1 MSSAAAGIDHD
12 RGAIIRFHPSGMRVV
27 MYYDDPGRYWDER
40 GVQLKGEIAAKAGFA
55 VEKLAKDREYNMRMA
70 EAKRQIDAEFEA
82 YGDKI
87 ARAVSEGA
95 GNLSVQH
102 LGSEKYAV
110 FNGAE
115 RITPVDLTIDAAKD
129 LLQAM
134 GGDDAGDSKAEPSDA
149 AGKAPAGN
157 GGEAYTGTS
166 RAPAKAS
173 AKAVATPLEDDA
185 LI

>member
-40 GVQLKGEIAAKAGFA
+40 GMQLSGEVAAKAGFA

-70 EAKRQIDAEFEA
+70 EAKRQIDSEFEA

-87 ARAVSEGA
+87 ARAVSEGS

-102 LGSEKYAV
+102 LGNEKYAV

-115 RITPVDLTIDAAKD
+115 RITPVDLNIDAAKE
-129 LLQAM
+129 LLRAM
-134 GGDDAGDSKAEPSDA
+134 GGDNAGDSQAEPSDA

-166 RAPAKAS
+166 RAPS
-173 AKAVATPLEDDA
+173 AKAVAAPSEDDS